1 MFRLYARDLYGE
13 RINSNN
19 ITAIIIIKS
28 VTNTIY
34 DNNRAIV
41 VSNRRVHRLMRDDAV
56 IIMMIDD
63 NNDDDGISTLYRES
77 NKHGESAKQNNAT
90 HAKILKVRNQRNER
104 CDVWSSMKV
113 CVCIDED
120 VLL

>member
-1 MFRLYARDLYGE
+1 MHTTHETVLPDRHVPSRARDVYGE

-41 VSNRRVHRLMRDDAV
+41 VSNRRVHRLTRDDAV

-63 NNDDDGISTLYRES
+63 DGGISPLT
-77 NKHGESAKQNNAT
+77 KQ
-90 HAKILKVRNQRNER
+90 HKRHMLKY
-104 CDVWSSMKV
+104 
-113 CVCIDED
+113 
-120 VLL
+120 